1 MSGPPPNRHG
11 RERTPLSLERRSPRR
26 LPGKRLLL
34 LASEP
39 ALSYLEEYIAH
50 LGMAANTLLA
60 PMTPA
65 MAVAECRERLQTA
78 GPFWRA
84 FLIME
89 WDGDPAAPIH
99 QAWREIQADT
109 EIEGVRFLCCRP
121 SFLLWILLHFEDPGA
136 EAAQAAW
143 LEQRVAHL
151 LADRQGSL
159 FARTRH
165 LLDDALQRSQR
176 LTRERLARQ
185 PRGTLLPAEPGSEL
199 HELIVLL
206 RKSAR

>member
-1 MSGPPPNRHG
+1 MSGPPPRHA
-11 RERTPLSLERRSPRR
+11 RERTPLSLERRPPRR
-26 LPGKRLLL
+26 LSGKRLLL
-34 LASEP
+34 MATEP
-39 ALSYLEEYIAH
+39 ALSYLGEYIAH
-50 LGMAANTLLA
+50 LGLASNTLLVPLA
-60 PMTPA
+60 PATA
-65 MAVAECRERLQTA
+65 LADCRERLQTA

-84 FLIME
+84 CLIMD

-99 QAWREIQADT
+99 QAWQAIRTDLET
-109 EIEGVRFLCCRP
+109 DGVRMLCCRP
-121 SFLLWILLHFEDPGA
+121 SFLLWILLHFEDPGP
-136 EAAQAAW
+136 EAARPAW
-143 LEQRVAHL
+143 LEQRVARL
-151 LADRQGSL
+151 LADREGSF

-165 LLDDALQRSQR
+165 LLDEALQRSLR